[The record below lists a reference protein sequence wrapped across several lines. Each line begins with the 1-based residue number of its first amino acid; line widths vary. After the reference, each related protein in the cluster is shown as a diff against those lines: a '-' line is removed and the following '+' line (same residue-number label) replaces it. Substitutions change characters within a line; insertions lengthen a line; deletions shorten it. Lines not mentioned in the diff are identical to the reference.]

1 MWPQHTK
8 QPGEE
13 ESKFRKLSGTF
24 GLPRL
29 GKRSSEGPGISGKWE
44 APGVCAE
51 RGDRGVT
58 ASGGAKEAGG
68 GLAGGMGGEGCH
80 GQS

>member
-13 ESKFRKLSGTF
+13 SEFRKLSATF

-29 GKRSSEGPGISGKWE
+29 GKRSSEGPGISGKRE

-68 GLAGGMGGEGCH
+68 GSGRRDGG
-80 GQS
+80 